1 MSTIK
6 QMLMSNKNILCSIRK
21 FFIRKPHYKVH
32 VHLKWNSSATNLAM
46 FAKEKQQ
53 LANHESVTEKLELS
67 NEFYLG
73 RSWLKFRYRV

>member
-6 QMLMSNKNILCSIRK
+6 QMLKILMLNKKYLVQKFSIRK

-46 FAKEKQQ
+46 FAEK
-53 LANHESVTEKLELS
+53 K
-67 NEFYLG
+67 
-73 RSWLKFRYRV
+73 